1 MKEFETENYIF
12 HFEENSLAARD
23 IKKIA
28 EYQEKCYKYLCSV
41 LKVNPNF
48 KIQFFYVKLQR
59 K

>member
-28 EYQEKCYKYLCSV
+28 EYQEKCNKYLCSV
-41 LKVNPNF
+41 LKVNPDF
-48 KIQFFYVKLQR
+48 KNPVFFM
-59 K
+59 